1 MSNTAHKIEVKAVFQ
16 DFGEVTSIH
25 GEHLVV
31 RTALADVPARRAA
44 SCLLAPA
51 VGDRVL
57 LAIQER
63 GDAYVLAILDQ
74 RDPGA
79 AVLSVEGDLTLRS
92 VRGKVAVAAQEGI
105 DLVTG
110 AAARI
115 MASAVE
121 VEAAS
126 ALSVLGGAVKAELG
140 KVKMYAA
147 TLDSFFERVSQ
158 RAKRSFRTVEEID
171 QVRAQHIDYAANAN
185 VQIRGENALVTAHD
199 LAKINGDQVHIG

>member
-1 MSNTAHKIEVKAVFQ
+1 
-16 DFGEVTSIH
+16 
-25 GEHLVV
+25 V

-63 GDAYVLAILDQ
+63 GDAYVLAVLDQ

-92 VRGKVAVAAQEGI
+92 TRGKVAVAAQEGI

-126 ALSVLGGAVKAELG
+126 VISVLGGAVKAELG

-158 RAKRSFRTVEEID
+158 RAKRSFRTIEEID
-171 QVRAQHIDYAANAN
+171 QVRAEHIDYAANAN